1 MNKRPT
7 LEERREIFQALVET
21 QDVIADVPRSRQ
33 MIAKKF
39 GITEAA
45 LRQIEEEGIERQWP
59 PLEDEPKAA
68 TVGE

>member
-1 MNKRPT
+1 MTKRLT
-7 LEERREIFQALVET
+7 LEERREIFQALVDT

-68 TVGE
+68 TIGE